1 MGKHS
6 KERISWLTP
15 QVRGWLYGIITA
27 LVPLLIIYGVLDEQ
41 AAPLWLALAASILG
55 TSTALAHTPI
65 RPERLDLDLPTHSS
79 R

>member
-6 KERISWLTP
+6 TERVSWLTP
-15 QVRGWLYGIITA
+15 QVRGWIYGLITA

-41 AAPLWLALAASILG
+41 TAPLWLALAASILG

-65 RPERLDLDLPTHSS
+65 RQERLDIDFPTHD
-79 R
+79 RR